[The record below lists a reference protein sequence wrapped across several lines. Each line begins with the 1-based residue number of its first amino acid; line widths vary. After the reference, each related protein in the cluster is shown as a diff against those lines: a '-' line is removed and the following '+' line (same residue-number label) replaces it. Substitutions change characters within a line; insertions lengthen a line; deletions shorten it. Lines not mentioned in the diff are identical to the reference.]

1 MRASHPTALRAVA
14 LGLSTSLLAVPA
26 RAEDPADAGAP
37 EVTCIEHVP
46 EGATRPQVVEAFP
59 ARGKSGY
66 AAELKLV
73 ITHGRGETVLPG
85 GFRFQSSS
93 EEARA
98 LQKAG
103 FTIPD
108 AAGGVAPSIK
118 VEQADAGKSRTTLT
132 IPVVPLPDKPGR
144 NALTLPPLP
153 IAVGRANNEFIN
165 LCTARH
171 AIVVEDPIANELD
184 PKVKPNPPPR
194 PQREDWPAAR
204 YAAIAVPIAIVLMV
218 LGAWLYRM
226 FQRRPKVEPEKPK
239 IPPWVL
245 ALRELDE
252 IRHSDLLADGKTG
265 DYFDR
270 VSDAVRRYLG
280 GRYGFEATEQGYN
293 GLETTTGEMLELL
306 RRVRPPVTELPRIQ
320 EFLDECDLVKFANLE
335 PTREMCLTA
344 LTRGEVIVQRTIP
357 AMTPAT
363 VEAAS

>member
-1 MRASHPTALRAVA
+1 MRRAAIGVA
-14 LGLSTSLLAVPA
+14 LLLAALPA
-26 RAEDPADAGAP
+26 HADEPADAGAP

-46 EGATRPQVVEAFP
+46 EGATRPLVTEAFP

-66 AAELKLV
+66 AAELQLV

-85 GFRFQSSS
+85 GFRFQATS
-93 EEARA
+93 EEGRA
-98 LQKAG
+98 LAKAG

-108 AAGGVAPSIK
+108 PAGGVATSLK
-118 VEQADAGKSRTTLT
+118 VEQVDAGKSRTTLT
-132 IPVVPLPDKPGR
+132 IPIVPLPDKPGR

-171 AIVVEDPIANELD
+171 PILVEDPIANELD

-204 YAAIAVPIAIVLMV
+204 YAAIAVPIALALMAA
-218 LGAWLYRM
+218 GAWIYRM
-226 FQRRPKVEPEKPK
+226 VQRRPKIVPEKPK

-245 ALRELDE
+245 ALKELEE
-252 IRHSDLLADGKTG
+252 IRQSDLLADGQTG
-265 DYFDR
+265 EYFDR

-293 GLETTTGEMLELL
+293 GLETTTAEMLELL
-306 RRVRPPVTELPRIQ
+306 RRVRPAVTELPRIS
-320 EFLDECDLVKFANLE
+320 EFLDECDLVKFAKLE

-357 AMTPAT
+357 VMTPAS
-363 VEAAS
+363 VEASA